1 MAAKIKSFAI
11 FHAIKKD
18 EIEGI
23 VVKIAIIV
31 PLTKMSLESF
41 LNDFNNYFS
50 IKLAI
55 LIKNTLYLAKKNF
68 WLIGKLQRSLFK

>member
-41 LNDFNNYFS
+41 LNDFNN
-50 IKLAI
+50 
-55 LIKNTLYLAKKNF
+55 
-68 WLIGKLQRSLFK
+68 